1 MCADQQFGRSKP
13 PDGETATR
21 HHPLLPETAERV
33 ETPVSHRK
41 QTIGYTFTRDGA
53 QQTSHRNFALE
64 NPQLHE
70 RADEVGAAPA
80 GNRNAIVG
88 VAAHGQ
94 ARGKFRPQRIIP
106 RMVTIAAE
114 PSSRATHEKRMAA
127 LGSVASAVVLVL
139 LKAFLA
145 WTTGSLGILSEAL
158 HSMLDLVA
166 AVITYLSVRVA
177 DKPADA
183 DHLYGH
189 GKVES
194 FSAFVE
200 TGLLLLTAVYI
211 IWEAFQRLLF
221 RTPEIRPSISAIVI
235 LALVMCI
242 DLVRS
247 RALGRVAKKY
257 PSEALEA
264 DALHFSTDVWSTF
277 VVILGISGAWLGVR
291 LGMPW
296 LRSLDPIAALGVAGV
311 IIWVGSRLGRRTI
324 DALLDVAPIGL
335 RERIVNAV
343 DETEGVLQ
351 TERVRVR
358 RAGQR
363 YFVDV
368 TISVP
373 RTASLEQAHA
383 ASDAVER
390 NIERM
395 IPADVVV
402 HVEPR
407 AQSGEHLFD
416 TIRAIAQRHG
426 MPVHELSAHQYDGR
440 LFVELHLEVDETAS
454 LNEAHRRA
462 TELEEEIQRATQPG
476 TLVNIHIEPLG
487 KQIAGAE
494 EMKDLSR
501 AVQDFLNSLPSE
513 FAELADCHDVHVRSV
528 EHRILVSCHCAV
540 DGSLPVT
547 VVHDLTAALEI
558 RVKERFPQIS
568 RMTIHP
574 EPVDES

>member
-1 MCADQQFGRSKP
+1 MGGS
-13 PDGETATR
+13 DGFILGANQGEGIIAGMGSVAIQPAPQATR
-21 HHPLLPETAERV
+21 
-33 ETPVSHRK
+33 
-41 QTIGYTFTRDGA
+41 
-53 QQTSHRNFALE
+53 
-64 NPQLHE
+64 
-70 RADEVGAAPA
+70 
-80 GNRNAIVG
+80 
-88 VAAHGQ
+88 
-94 ARGKFRPQRIIP
+94 
-106 RMVTIAAE
+106 
-114 PSSRATHEKRMAA
+114 EKRMAA
-127 LGSVASAVVLVL
+127 LGSVASALALVL

-145 WTTGSLGILSEAL
+145 WMTGSLGILSEAL

-211 IWEAFQRLLF
+211 VWEAFQRLLF
-221 RTPEIRPSISAIVI
+221 RSPQIHPSILAIAI
-235 LALVMCI
+235 LGLAMCI

-247 RALGRVAKKY
+247 RALSRVAKKH

-277 VVILGISGAWLGVR
+277 VVILGITGAWLGMKFG
-291 LGMPW
+291 LPW
-296 LRSLDPIAALGVAGV
+296 LRALDPIAALGVAGV
-311 IIWVGSRLGRRTI
+311 IIWVGSRLGKRTI

-363 YFVDV
+363 YFADV

-383 ASDAVER
+383 ASESVER

-407 AQSGEHLFD
+407 AQTGEHLFD
-416 TIRAIAQRHG
+416 TIRAIAQRRG

-440 LFVELHLEVDETAS
+440 LFVELHLEVDENAS
-454 LNEAHRRA
+454 LSEAHWRA
-462 TELEEEIQRATQPG
+462 TELEEEIQRVTQPG

-487 KQIAGAE
+487 KEIGGAE

-501 AVQDFLNSLPSE
+501 AVQDFLNSLPE
-513 FAELADCHDVHVRSV
+513 EYAELADCHDVHVRSV
-528 EHRILVSCHCAV
+528 EHRILVSCHCAM
-540 DGSLPVT
+540 DGKLPVT

-558 RVKERFPQIS
+558 RVKERFPQIY
-568 RMTIHP
+568 RLTIHP
-574 EPVDES
+574 EPVGEA